1 MTSPDQKIEINAE
14 EVRKAKRIA
23 NYLLHTIKTFGI
35 PDQTVYMTTLIIMG
49 SIFYAH
55 RDDQTLESYL
65 AHVHGD
71 LKESIIKTMKAI
83 PNDNNIPKET
93 VN

>member
-1 MTSPDQKIEINAE
+1 MTSPDQKTEISVE
-14 EVRKAKRIA
+14 EVQKAKRIA
-23 NYLLHTIKTFGI
+23 NHLLHAIKTFGI
-35 PDQTVYMTTLIIMG
+35 PDQTVYMTTLVIMG

-55 RDDQTLESYL
+55 RDDQTLESFL

-71 LKESIIKTMKAI
+71 LKESITKTMGKI
-83 PNDNNIPKET
+83 PNDNIPKET